1 MWNSI
6 QVALLD
12 LGFPRRAEHWLIR
25 APTGS
30 GKTRI
35 AEEALLT
42 AAWEGRIGVYIA
54 PLHAILAERAADW
67 ATRFADL
74 QPLLLSADL
83 RSRQINPKPGQLL
96 ILSTAEKFNS
106 LILRWKRH
114 HPWIARVG
122 CLVLDELHTIGDA
135 NRGAT
140 GVLGRGNG
148 QRSGQYAQR
157 LGAGLGE
164 QLRRSG

>member
-1 MWNSI
+1 MLNQRGGISLLPRESLFPP

-12 LGFPRRAEHWLIR
+12 LGFPQSAPHWLIR

-42 AAWEGRIGVYIA
+42 AAREGRIGVYVA

-67 ATRFADL
+67 ATRFPEL

-83 RSRQINPKPGQLL
+83 RSRQINPKSGQLL
-96 ILSTAEKFNS
+96 ILSTPEKFNS
-106 LILRWKRH
+106 LVLRWKLH
-114 HPWIARVG
+114 HPWISRIG
-122 CLVLDELHTIGDA
+122 CLVLDELHSLAD
-135 NRGAT
+135 
-140 GVLGRGNG
+140 
-148 QRSGQYAQR
+148 
-157 LGAGLGE
+157 
-164 QLRRSG
+164 